1 MKIAIITNQVPF
13 VQGGA
18 EFLVEN
24 LKKKLMEYGH
34 EAQII
39 KLPFCWYPQDRIID
53 SMMAAKLTRIEN
65 ADKVIAMKFPAYY
78 AEHPNKQIWLIHQF
92 RQCYDLWGSE
102 YQFFTNDA
110 EGQKIRDCIIH
121 ADNELF
127 RSQNAPVYTI
137 SPVVSKR
144 LKEYNGIDSQ
154 YMCAP
159 LNNEEIFYF
168 KEYGDYIFYP
178 SRVNH
183 SKRQHIAIEAMRY
196 VKSDVKLVI
205 AGKGD
210 SKKDEESL
218 KELIVKYELSSKVE
232 YISRFISEQE
242 KADLFASCLAA
253 VYIPVQ
259 EDSYGYVTLEAFKSQ
274 KTVITF
280 TDSGGTDIVIKDGY
294 TGIVTEPDP
303 KELAGAMDTLYNNK
317 KKVQELAMNA
327 PVLLDKLGINW
338 DTILKRLV

>member
-1 MKIAIITNQVPF
+1 VKIAIVTNQVPF

-24 LKKKLMEYGH
+24 FKKKLIEYGH
-34 EAQII
+34 EAQVI
-39 KLPFCWYPQDRIID
+39 KLPFSWYPQDRIID

-65 ADKVIAMKFPAYY
+65 TDKVIAMKFPAYY
-78 AEHPNKQIWLIHQF
+78 VEHPNIQIWLIHQF
-92 RQCYDLWGSE
+92 RQCYDLWGTE
-102 YQFFTNDA
+102 YQFLSNDNK
-110 EGQKIRDCIIH
+110 GQKIRDCIIH
-121 ADNELF
+121 ADNEFF
-127 RSQNAPVYTI
+127 RSQTAPIYTI

-144 LKEYNGIDSQ
+144 LKKYNGVDSQ

-168 KEYGDYIFYP
+168 KEYGDFIFYP

-183 SKRQHIAIEAMRY
+183 SKRQHVAVEAMRY
-196 VKSDVKLVI
+196 VRSDVKLVL

-210 SKKDEESL
+210 TKKDEEYI
-218 KELIVKYELSSKVE
+218 KELIDKYELSLKVE
-232 YISRFISEQE
+232 YINRFISEQE

-294 TGIVTEPDP
+294 TGVITDPDP
-303 KELAGAMDTLYNNK
+303 KELAGAMDALYNNRK
-317 KKVQELAMNA
+317 RARELSINA
-327 PVLLDKLGINW
+327 PALLDKLGINW
-338 DTILKRLV
+338 ETIIKRLV